1 MKRLVFAAFSAA
13 AVYAGQNSLE
23 IYQNAAFLRQ
33 NLEGQKSEFSLNL
46 PFDADENEID
56 VSASCELEN
65 LTLNKEEIAR
75 DKDFEDFKAQNSE
88 LKNLEARRDA
98 LMQKK
103 DFLAKFSPAAKI
115 GELESES
122 EKFYE
127 IALKNLREINAQNA
141 LIDDFT
147 QKMPYEKL
155 RAFRRLDLKFSCEPK
170 NAGVSYPADF
180 APRFESAVDAD
191 VAAGKIKITQS
202 LNVTNPLNADLK
214 NLDIFLY
221 PFAYSSALAPSPFY
235 PIYDGGER
243 KEKAASFEAY
253 SATKDAIDN
262 RAVKKSLKFAVADAQ
277 NFEGAIWRAWQ
288 IMGVNLKAYENKS
301 FKFDEQSLDA
311 KFDVLIDGYASAS
324 AFTRAKFTPER
335 GVQSARA
342 KIFIGGANRG
352 ATNFS
357 AAAGEENTAYFGK
370 NSLISVKKTRV
381 KNFSKDSFFSSKTSS
396 LQAYEYEIKNGSKQ
410 AQNVELVERVPVSSH
425 EKVSVKMQNSPK
437 ETSVSELGEVSWK
450 FALAPGESKK
460 VTFFYE
466 ISK

>member
-46 PFDADENEID
+46 PFDAGENEID

-170 NAGVSYPADF
+170 NADVSYPADF
-180 APRFESAVDAD
+180 APRFESTVDAD

-253 SATKDAIDN
+253 SAAKDAIDN

-288 IMGVNLKAYENKS
+288 ITGVNLKAYENKS
-301 FKFDEQSLDA
+301 F

-335 GVQSARA
+335 DVQSARA

-370 NSLISVKKTRV
+370 NSLIGVKKTRV

-410 AQNVELVERVPVSSH
+410 AQNIELVERVPVSSH
-425 EKVSVKMQNSPK
+425 EKVSVKMQNLPK
-437 ETSVSELGEVSWK
+437 ETNVSERGEVSWK